1 MAFTFYIRWIRLH
14 TVRASIPVWCRAIW
28 HFTIY
33 CTQRAQI
40 TRFHLVIPACKT
52 RPVKQT

>member
-1 MAFTFYIRWIRLH
+1 MHHNIPGIILRVIDL
-14 TVRASIPVWCRAIW
+14 ASIPVWCRAIW

-40 TRFHLVIPACKT
+40 TRFHLVIPARKT
-52 RPVKQT
+52 RPVKRT